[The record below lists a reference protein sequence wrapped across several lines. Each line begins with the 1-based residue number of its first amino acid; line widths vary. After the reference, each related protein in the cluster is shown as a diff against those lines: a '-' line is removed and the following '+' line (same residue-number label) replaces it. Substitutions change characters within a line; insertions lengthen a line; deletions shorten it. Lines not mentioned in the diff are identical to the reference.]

1 MNLYTTIC
9 ITLTPELKTRI
20 ENIKRKLGISQ
31 RRIME
36 KGIEFY
42 EMELDTKNGE
52 CRQNRG
58 L

>member
-20 ENIKRKLGISQ
+20 ENIKRNLGISQ

-52 CRQNRG
+52 
-58 L
+58 